1 MYLHGLLRTKTIISL
16 IVAPRSRTKGC
27 SSTIRMAGTIAISVL
42 HRMRCKV
49 VMLGKRFGNDGYF
62 NILLSRMIVIGLIR
76 WLYGSV
82 VQLVGEIISAMGKR
96 VYRSCIIVVGLEE
109 LLLSVRILLKA
120 IEFFVYIFT
129 LPL

>member
-1 MYLHGLLRTKTIISL
+1 M
-16 IVAPRSRTKGC
+16 
-27 SSTIRMAGTIAISVL
+27 
-42 HRMRCKV
+42 
-49 VMLGKRFGNDGYF
+49 MLGKRFGNDGYF

-76 WLYGSV
+76 WLDGSV

>member
-1 MYLHGLLRTKTIISL
+1 L
-16 IVAPRSRTKGC
+16 
-27 SSTIRMAGTIAISVL
+27 
-42 HRMRCKV
+42 
-49 VMLGKRFGNDGYF
+49 D
-62 NILLSRMIVIGLIR
+62 
-76 WLYGSV
+76 GSV

-120 IEFFVYIFT
+120 IESFVYIFT